1 MDQLPKYNFSWVL
14 QTYLRVY
21 FPCEYLRGSPKYFFV
36 CLRVSLCHLSSLL
49 RTYTKSYSCHYGFR
63 RFLLTK
69 LKLIAWT
76 YFYFLAVCFR
86 RTDKKFCVIKFELF
100 ISIMKS
106 SLFWLYVLAMSR
118 TRIRV
123 NLHSIVVWM
132 SRNSLFEGDV
142 KSGQMVC
149 SFKN

>member
-36 CLRVSLCHLSSLL
+36 CLRVFSCHLSSLL

-76 YFYFLAVCFR
+76 YFYFLAVCFL
-86 RTDKKFCVIKFELF
+86 RTDKKFYGMKLELF
-100 ISIMKS
+100 ISIIKS
-106 SLFWLYVLAMSR
+106 SLFWLYVLVISR
-118 TRIRV
+118 RRFRE
-123 NLHSIVVWM
+123 NPHSIVVWM
-132 SRNSLFEGDV
+132 TRNFLLEAGAKSEG
-142 KSGQMVC
+142 
-149 SFKN
+149 